1 MRTNIINAYKTF
13 WVKYLDIKTR
23 CSVKNYWK
31 VICIHIGIYISLFI
45 SLIIGMILRSQGLD
59 VSDSLKAIFGHI
71 MLVTP
76 IILMPFYFILTALP
90 TLTITIRRL
99 NDANLPWFIF
109 LLFFTPTIIGPI
121 IAIYCLL
128 LPGKDSAWSFYNM

>member
-1 MRTNIINAYKTF
+1 
-13 WVKYLDIKTR
+13 
-23 CSVKNYWK
+23 
-31 VICIHIGIYISLFI
+31 
-45 SLIIGMILRSQGLD
+45 MILRSQGLD

-109 LLFFTPTIIGPI
+109 LLFLHQLSL
-121 IAIYCLL
+121 AQ
-128 LPGKDSAWSFYNM
+128 